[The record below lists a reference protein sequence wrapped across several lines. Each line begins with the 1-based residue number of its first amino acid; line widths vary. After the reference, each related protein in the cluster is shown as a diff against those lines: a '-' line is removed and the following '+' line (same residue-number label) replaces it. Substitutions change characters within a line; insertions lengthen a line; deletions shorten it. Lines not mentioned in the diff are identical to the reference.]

1 MNKMNYRE
9 FKDAIAEQI
18 HGFFAREVNKEDVHI
33 FSVKEQDM
41 LLDKFQVVGSGVSEQ
56 TAPIVDLHNWYKEYV
71 NQYNC
76 NFEDAIYYMAR
87 RYESLYHETFSK
99 EKTDSFV
106 EQADDSN
113 ASDIVEEE
121 EVVVK
126 EQEPSVTVE
135 EKVPVWIAKIDTLI
149 DSLEAYRDEEAKAIS
164 KLEKIVAE
172 QERFAREQM
181 SRAIQ
186 RNEQQ
191 MNQMQEQAHKEE
203 EEKQKEER
211 SRSR

>member
-41 LLDKFQVVGSGVSEQ
+41 LLDKFQVVGRGTSEQ

-99 EKTDSFV
+99 EITDTFV
-106 EQADDSN
+106 EQADDVN
-113 ASDIVEEE
+113 AADIVEEE

-126 EQEPSVTVE
+126 EQELSVTVD

-164 KLEKIVAE
+164 KLEHIVAE

-181 SRAIQ
+181 SRALQ

-191 MNQMQEQAHKEE
+191 MNQMQEQACKEE
-203 EEKQKEER
+203 AEKQKEER